1 MRRSL
6 GKMSKKSRAL
16 GAAARKLTVTGLVSS
31 FSVGDCVAIDPQSK
45 YSGMP
50 HPRYR
55 GRTGTI
61 VDTRGKAYVV
71 RISDGRMKKEL
82 AVPPVHL
89 RAAGKAGKEAV

>member
-6 GKMSKKSRAL
+6 GKMSKRSRLL
-16 GAAARKLTVTGLVSS
+16 GMSKRKLTIPGLISGYS
-31 FSVGDCVAIDPQSK
+31 IGDCVAIDHQSK

-61 VDTRGKAYVV
+61 VAQRGKSYVV
-71 RISDGRMKKEL
+71 EISDMNATKQL
-82 AVPPVHL
+82 IIPPVHL
-89 RAAGKAGKEAV
+89 KAVAKK